1 MPIRWRLTFWYT
13 GLLVLIILILGSS
26 VYLLLE
32 YSLIAEIDRNLDQKA
47 NEVLRSTRVVGNL
60 PFFLRQVV
68 LPDVEVFAGP
78 DVYLQIVANN
88 GEIATKS
95 NNLGEYNLPV
105 SNEAIENVN
114 PRYSSFSSFNIEN
127 EKLRMVIKPLF
138 LDEDVVGILQVAR
151 PLQTVNLALAR
162 LRSILFLG
170 GLASLFVSLLLGW
183 IMSGKALQPIR
194 DLAGEAKTIGEDRDF
209 QRRVSYHGPND
220 EIGGLAITFN
230 NMLGRLDE
238 AYQRLADALKVQ
250 QRFVADASHE
260 LRTPLTSIQGN
271 VDFLLKKQ
279 TEEKS
284 SALDGEVLADI
295 SSETRRVSRLV
306 KDLLTLARAD
316 AGFSLDIVPLEFL
329 PILEDTARNAQYL
342 TKGHILEVD
351 IQEVEGIEI
360 KADADYLKQMLLI
373 FFDNAFKYTP
383 AGKKVIFQ
391 AKRTTQEILLI
402 FQDEGLGIPEK
413 DLPYLFD
420 RFFRV
425 QGSRSGEGT
434 GLGLGIAKWIIDQH
448 NGRIKVE
455 SELGHGTR
463 FTIYLPILSL
473 F

>member
-1 MPIRWRLTFWYT
+1 
-13 GLLVLIILILGSS
+13 
-26 VYLLLE
+26 
-32 YSLIAEIDRNLDQKA
+32 
-47 NEVLRSTRVVGNL
+47 
-60 PFFLRQVV
+60 
-68 LPDVEVFAGP
+68 
-78 DVYLQIVANN
+78 
-88 GEIATKS
+88 
-95 NNLGEYNLPV
+95 
-105 SNEAIENVN
+105 
-114 PRYSSFSSFNIEN
+114 
-127 EKLRMVIKPLF
+127 
-138 LDEDVVGILQVAR
+138 
-151 PLQTVNLALAR
+151 
-162 LRSILFLG
+162 
-170 GLASLFVSLLLGW
+170 
-183 IMSGKALQPIR
+183 MSGKALQPIR

-284 SALDGEVLADI
+284 SALDREVLSDI

-351 IQEVEGIEI
+351 IQEVAGIEI

-391 AKRTTQEILLI
+391 AKRATQEILLI

-425 QGSRSGEGT
+425 QGSRTGEGT